1 MPWAR
6 KRFKNGK
13 IWVEVDPTERM
24 IVAHGKVSGRYK
36 QDDPRTYTF
45 SADRIRELDGSMPE
59 IVDRGAHP
67 GPPGPPPPDVTS
79 GGSAALLN
87 VGELIVSPYNNA
99 SPIDELEPASLDH
112 IEVYTDGACKGNPGE
127 AALGVVL
134 RWGPHHRELRQFLGV
149 TTNNV
154 AELMA
159 IKVGLE
165 QVKKPELPVR
175 LHTDSRYALGVLTGE
190 YKARKNQALI
200 REIQGQMER
209 FTDLR
214 FEWVKGHAGLPLNER
229 VDELANLAI
238 SERHPPEPAPD
249 PA

>member
-13 IWVEVDPTERM
+13 IWVEVDATDHM
-24 IVAHGKVSGRYK
+24 LVQHGKVSGRYK
-36 QDDPRTYTF
+36 QDDPRSYTF
-45 SADRIRELDGSMPE
+45 SADRIRDLDGSIPKIADM
-59 IVDRGAHP
+59 GAQMRAAA
-67 GPPGPPPPDVTS
+67 PPPPDVTG
-79 GGSAALLN
+79 GGSAALVN
-87 VGELIVSPYNNA
+87 VGQLIISPYNNE
-99 SPIDELEPASLDH
+99 SPIEDLEPASLDY

-127 AALGVVL
+127 ASLGAVL

-165 QVKKPELPVR
+165 QVTKPELPVR
-175 LHTDSRYALGVLTGE
+175 VFTDSRYALGVLTGE

-200 REIQGQMER
+200 REIQAQMER
-209 FTDLR
+209 FSDLR
-214 FEWVKGHAGLPLNER
+214 FEWVKGHAGSPLNER

-238 SERHPPEPAPD
+238 SERYPEPP
-249 PA
+249 PAET